1 MSEDSLGIKA
11 REALRHIRNFLM
23 QHGRMPSIRE
33 LMKEMK
39 YKSPLSPMLLLNEL
53 AANDFLE
60 KKPDG
65 SYILLKDLTARES
78 ARTVAIPLVGT
89 ASCGMP
95 ILAQENIEAM
105 IPVSTNLAKPG
116 STYFL
121 LRARGDSMN
130 EVGINNGDL
139 ILVKQ
144 QPTASNGQ
152 NVVALIDD
160 EATVKEYQHKGN
172 FVTLLP
178 RSNNKTLQPI
188 ILTQDFKIQGV
199 VVAIIP
205 K

>member
-1 MSEDSLGIKA
+1 MSEENLSLKA
-11 REALRHIRNFLM
+11 KEALKHMRNFIML
-23 QHGRMPSIRE
+23 HGRMPSTRE

-39 YKSPLSPMLLLNEL
+39 YKSPLSPMLLLNDL
-53 AANDFLE
+53 AANGFLE
-60 KKPDG
+60 KKTDG
-65 SYILLKDLTARES
+65 SYILLKDLAANES

-105 IPVSTNLAKPG
+105 IPVSTALAKPG
-116 STYFL
+116 SSYFL
-121 LRARGDSMN
+121 LRAKGDSMN
-130 EVGINNGDL
+130 EAGINNGDL
-139 ILVKQ
+139 ILIKQ
-144 QPTASNGQ
+144 QPTANNGQ

-160 EATVKEYQHKGN
+160 EATIKEYQHKGD

-178 RSNNKTLQPI
+178 RSNNKVHQPI

-199 VVAIIP
+199 VIATIP

>member
-1 MSEDSLGIKA
+1 MSEDNLGSKA
-11 REALRHIRNFLM
+11 KEALRHIRNFLM
-23 QHGRMPSIRE
+23 HHGRMPSTRE

-65 SYILLKDLTARES
+65 SYMLLKDLTARES

-139 ILVKQ
+139 ILVRQ

-178 RSNNKTLQPI
+178 RSDNKIHQPI

-199 VVAIIP
+199 VVATIP

>member
-1 MSEDSLGIKA
+1 
-11 REALRHIRNFLM
+11 
-23 QHGRMPSIRE
+23 
-33 LMKEMK
+33 
-39 YKSPLSPMLLLNEL
+39 
-53 AANDFLE
+53 
-60 KKPDG
+60 
-65 SYILLKDLTARES
+65 
-78 ARTVAIPLVGT
+78 
-89 ASCGMP
+89 
-95 ILAQENIEAM
+95 
-105 IPVSTNLAKPG
+105 
-116 STYFL
+116 
-121 LRARGDSMN
+121 MN